1 MADPDE
7 VAGPDAASPA
17 AGPEVPPQAEPAAER
32 PDVRDRL
39 LNAAGLALDR
49 LPMLHVIFDRLAT
62 GCVDTM
68 KHLVASPIYY
78 SLNGIES
85 GRFGDLLDPYDAN
98 AVVGI
103 FHAENWDGHILVGL
117 DRDFIFTMVEVLLG
131 ADGSEP
137 PLDDER
143 NFSGIEL
150 RIAQMTFEQVGKA
163 LESAFSL
170 VSKTPFVLERT
181 ETRLDFAVIGRRS
194 NKALGAKFLLQGLN
208 RGGEMFLIIPQSV
221 LAPMRQNLAKVLT
234 GESSARDPRW
244 AEQIAAKVQRTEVRL
259 RAVLEERTLTL
270 GEIADLRVG
279 QILALDATPQTL
291 VKLEGNDQALF
302 WCHVGQAQGSYVL
315 RIDEPIAQEKEFM
328 DDVLGR

>member
-1 MADPDE
+1 
-7 VAGPDAASPA
+7 
-17 AGPEVPPQAEPAAER
+17 
-32 PDVRDRL
+32 
-39 LNAAGLALDR
+39 
-49 LPMLHVIFDRLAT
+49 MLHVIFDRLAT

-78 SLNGIES
+78 SLNGVES

-194 NKALGAKFLLQGLN
+194 NKALGAKFLLQGPQPRRRDVHHHPAIGPGADAPEPRQGAHRRILGPRPALGRADRRQGAAD
-208 RGGEMFLIIPQSV
+208 RG
-221 LAPMRQNLAKVLT
+221 AA
-234 GESSARDPRW
+234 AR
-244 AEQIAAKVQRTEVRL
+244 
-259 RAVLEERTLTL
+259 RAR
-270 GEIADLRVG
+270 GAHPDAGRDRRPADR
-279 QILALDATPQTL
+279 QILALDATPKTL